1 MPNNTPSV
9 KSEKSSNSTV
19 IKTVLVILAV
29 QAVAA
34 GLFLAG
40 YNYKATQD
48 AKTKAA
54 VQDALKAAAPAPAVA
69 EASKN

>member
-1 MPNNTPSV
+1 MSTTTPAPV
-9 KSEKSSNSTV
+9 RQSNKSTV
-19 IKTVLVILAV
+19 VKTILAILAI

-34 GLFLAG
+34 GLFYAG

-54 VQDALKAAAPAPAVA
+54 VHDALKAVATPAPVA
-69 EASKN
+69 QASK